1 MSFIYIFYLS
11 IYLSTY
17 LYIYLSICLTS
28 YLSIYLSVYLH
39 VLFYLSVTCLK
50 IYHHFPPYLYIVFP
64 LSLSCYWYFHLYLVQ
79 GWLLVL
85 CPPPHLWEVKN
96 HDSKGFSPQSPNVPK
111 KSKTML
117 APLPLDLP
125 WSLYKLFMRPLSINI
140 YIYNA
145 LSVSTFTFSL
155 FHIHFLRHWY
165 FSW

>member
-1 MSFIYIFYLS
+1 MYIYINIYVS
-11 IYLSTY
+11 IY
-17 LYIYLSICLTS
+17 LYIYLSL
-28 YLSIYLSVYLH
+28 YLSVNLFKNLSSFSSLSLYRIS
-39 VLFYLSVTCLK
+39 VLFVLLLILSPISSTGVATGT
-50 IYHHFPPYLYIVFP
+50 V
-64 LSLSCYWYFHLYLVQ
+64 
-79 GWLLVL
+79 
-85 CPPPHLWEVKN
+85 PPPHLWEVKN
-96 HDSKGFSPQSPNVPK
+96 HDSQGFSPQSPNVPK

-155 FHIHFLRHWY
+155 FHFHFLRHWY